1 MIHVLAVVLIKL
13 MTIFSFISE
22 KVDCINYPLCSA
34 DYDML
39 SLRGNLH
46 SLCYVLYSA
55 LIVTYQDLT

>member
-1 MIHVLAVVLIKL
+1 MFWQYVVLIKL
-13 MTIFSFISE
+13 MSTFNFILE
-22 KVDCINYPLCSA
+22 KVDWINYPLCCA
-34 DYDML
+34 DYNML